1 MSPEGPDRIME
12 KITKNT
18 DDKPRRGRPRTFS
31 PEHVEIMKTFIT
43 TTAET
48 GRTWNNILFAVQ
60 GIGVVLDKSR
70 ERKRLKDP
78 IYSFLYD
85 YGRTERSKKTILSS
99 LGRVAKAYGMEEA
112 ETLARVICRERLNT
126 RTALNYINTS
136 RGLRKNSVKGTVDS
150 IISIFNDSYLSP
162 AETLEVLEMV
172 NRTVKNYLNEPGDD
186 KKRTNQT
193 GQTNE

>member
-60 GIGVVLDKSR
+60 GIGVVLDKKGT
-70 ERKRLKDP
+70 EKRLKEP

-85 YGRTERSKKTILSS
+85 YGKTEKAKKTILSS
-99 LGRVAKAYGMEEA
+99 LGRVAKGYSMEEA
-112 ETLARVICRERLNT
+112 EALARVICREMMNT

-136 RGLRKNSVKGTVDS
+136 RGLRKNNVKGTADS
-150 IISIFNDSYLSP
+150 IISIFNDSYLST
-162 AETLEVLEMV
+162 AETREVLEMV
-172 NRTVKNYLNEPGDD
+172 NRTVGNYLDEAE
-186 KKRTNQT
+186 RTNLNRTDQ
-193 GQTNE
+193 